1 MSQINAALVIP
12 SLNPDKKIMQ
22 VIQQTVDQ
30 GFSTI
35 LVVDDGSDTAHK
47 QIFQTLCLLL
57 FSVRFYSHSPPNR
70 LAASL

>member
-35 LVVDDGSDTAHK
+35 LVVDDGSDKHTH
-47 QIFQTLCLLL
+47 
-57 FSVRFYSHSPPNR
+57 RSHCSPIPKIWGKAR
-70 LAASL
+70 D